1 MCLLL
6 SEQQQALFLNI
17 WNVRKIVFRISVHV
31 PKTKQHERLI
41 KKEVERRKENVHGV
55 HPVKRILQNQIKN
68 N

>member
-41 KKEVERRKENVHGV
+41 KRGREKKRKCSRGTSRETYITEPN
-55 HPVKRILQNQIKN
+55 KK
-68 N
+68 